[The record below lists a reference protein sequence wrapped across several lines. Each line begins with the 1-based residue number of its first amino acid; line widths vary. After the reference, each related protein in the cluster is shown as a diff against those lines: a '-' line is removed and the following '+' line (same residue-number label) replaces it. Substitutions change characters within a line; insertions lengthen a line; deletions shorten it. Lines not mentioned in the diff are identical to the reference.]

1 MAVSPAEPYAASA
14 NANITVAK
22 AKALTVLQHNAG
34 KAMSPR
40 TAAASADSASGD
52 APRDLSEAMNEEI
65 KNKYKKTTKLG
76 EGTYAIVYKGEV
88 VAKPG
93 QFVAIKKIKVNAE
106 FKDGIA
112 MDAIREIKHLQELDH
127 PNVIKLHAVYSSKA
141 QNLNLVLEFLP
152 LGDLEQMMKARDTIS
167 YAAADVK
174 SWMGMASRGLWWC
187 HANFVLHRDIKL
199 NNLLIGADGEVKL
212 ADFGLARSFA
222 ELYAPMTYNV
232 ITRWYRPPELL
243 YQARFYSGA
252 VDVWSMGV
260 VFAELVRRDFFM
272 PGDTDLAQIDQ
283 IANVFGTPTE
293 DNWPGVSKL
302 PGYIKPA
309 ADNSEVKRGWPQGF
323 WDSEFG
329 LIGPQGIQL
338 LRFMLTLDP
347 RRRATAKQ
355 VLEHPWWTA
364 DPKPTPKQDLPNPN
378 KTKAKA
384 ELEKRMGEDLKRRG
398 GEIPGSAEEGRGDKV
413 ARKLDFGSF
422 R

>member
-1 MAVSPAEPYAASA
+1 MAVSPAEPYAAST
-14 NANITVAK
+14 NANITAAK
-22 AKALTVLQHNAG
+22 AKALTVLQHNAN
-34 KAMSPR
+34 KAKFPPG
-40 TAAASADSASGD
+40 APNSADAATSG
-52 APRDLSEAMNEEI
+52 APRDLSEALNEEI
-65 KNKYKKTTKLG
+65 KNRYKKTTKLG

-88 VAKPG
+88 VAEPG
-93 QFVAIKKIKVNAE
+93 EFVAIKKIKVNAE

-127 PNVIKLHAVYSSKA
+127 PNVIKMHAVYSSKA

-174 SWMGMASRGLWWC
+174 AWMGMACRGLWWC

-272 PGDTDLAQIDQ
+272 PGNTDLEQVDL

-302 PGYIKPA
+302 PGYIKPGDS
-309 ADNSEVKRGWPQGF
+309 ADVKRGWPQSL
-323 WDSEFG
+323 WDAEFG
-329 LIGPQGIQL
+329 LVGPQGIQL
-338 LRFMLTLDP
+338 LRFMLALDP
-347 RRRATAKQ
+347 RKRATAKQ
-355 VLEHPWWTA
+355 VLEHSWWTA

-378 KTKAKA
+378 KVKAKA
-384 ELEKRMGEDLKRRG
+384 ELEKQMSEDLKRRG
-398 GEIPGSAEEGRGDKV
+398 GELPGEEGRGDKV
-413 ARKLDFGSF
+413 ARKLDFSSL

>member
-14 NANITVAK
+14 NANITAAK
-22 AKALTVLQHNAG
+22 AKALTVLQHNAN

-40 TAAASADSASGD
+40 STGATASPAAGG
-52 APRDLSEAMNEEI
+52 APQDLSEALNEEI
-65 KNKYKKTTKLG
+65 KNRYKKTTKLG

-88 VAKPG
+88 VAEPG
-93 QFVAIKKIKVNAE
+93 KFVAIKKIKVNAE

-112 MDAIREIKHLQELDH
+112 MDAIREIKHLQELSH
-127 PNVIKLHAVYSSKA
+127 PNVIKMHAVYSSKA

-174 SWMGMASRGLWWC
+174 AWMGMACRGLWWC

-199 NNLLIGADGEVKL
+199 NNLLIGADGEVKV

-272 PGDTDLAQIDQ
+272 PGNTDLEQIDL
-283 IANVFGTPTE
+283 ISNIFGTPTE
-293 DNWPGVSKL
+293 DNWPGVSKIS
-302 PGYIKPA
+302 GYIKPG
-309 ADNSEVKRGWPQGF
+309 DSSDVKRGWPQGF

-338 LRFMLTLDP
+338 LRFMLALDP

-355 VLEHPWWTA
+355 VLEHAWWA
-364 DPKPTPKQDLPNPN
+364 AEPKPTPKQDLPNPN
-378 KTKAKA
+378 KAKAKT
-384 ELEKRMGEDLKRRG
+384 ELEKQMGEDLKRRG
-398 GEIPGSAEEGRGDKV
+398 GELPSGDGRGDKV
-413 ARKLDFGSF
+413 ARKLDFSSL